1 MEEITEYEKQRAA
14 RLAQNQAMLES
25 LGLVK
30 AAQDFEQAV
39 SKKDEQEEQRLK
51 EAEEKIKS
59 ASLAVGGIRRSSRL
73 KGLDRSTNGNVDAG
87 SNSEDDGNGRDF
99 DILQEAGSKSLRHNS
114 RPRSSPN
121 PTSEVF
127 SRGLH
132 DGRKSAGKES
142 VKEEL
147 DVSDEE
153 PDDVGPGL
161 SDREEE
167 SDKNEDDYRPDF
179 DELSHDE
186 EESDCEADEVPDEEA
201 IARAV
206 EVCLGLYFSI

>member
-1 MEEITEYEKQRAA
+1 MEELNEYEKQRAA

-39 SKKDEQEEQRLK
+39 SKKDEQAEQRLK

-73 KGLDRSTNGNVDAG
+73 KGLDRSTKGNVDAG
-87 SNSEDDGNGRDF
+87 SESEDDGNGSDF
-99 DILQEAGSKSLRHNS
+99 DILQGAGSKSLRRNS
-114 RPRSSPN
+114 RPLSSPN
-121 PTSEVF
+121 P
-127 SRGLH
+127 RGLY
-132 DGRKSAGKES
+132 GGMKNAGKGS
-142 VKEEL
+142 IKEDL

-153 PDDVGPGL
+153 PDDVEPGL
-161 SDREEE
+161 SDGEEE

-186 EESDCEADEVPDEEA
+186 EESDREADEAPVEEA
-201 IARAV
+201 IAGAE
-206 EVCLGLYFSI
+206 EVCLGLLFSI